1 LALNLFGFVKWF
13 VPLRRP
19 RWRRIYLVGT
29 AMADD
34 QTLIEKY
41 RREAATIRKATKSI
55 RDERFCE
62 QLLLIADRYEA
73 RAGEIEA
80 DLAAGSSDDSG

>member
-1 LALNLFGFVKWF
+1 
-13 VPLRRP
+13 
-19 RWRRIYLVGT
+19 
-29 AMADD
+29 MADD